1 MLNLVYETR
10 QQPRV
15 RVAPCN
21 SFCFWWVGGGGF
33 GLCEC
38 ERRGWMVSG
47 GDNELDG
54 WRAGGWELVRDLE
67 NACLNFK
74 SVFSKVD

>member
-1 MLNLVYETR
+1 
-10 QQPRV
+10 
-15 RVAPCN
+15 
-21 SFCFWWVGGGGF
+21 
-33 GLCEC
+33 
-38 ERRGWMVSG
+38 MVSG